1 MSLKDLPPDARPRE
15 KLLQRGPAA
24 LADVELLALLLRTG
38 IKGRGVLELSQTL
51 LDEFK
56 GLSGLL
62 RTQPADLKRI
72 KGIGPAKRA
81 LVAAVLEIARRSL
94 AQELKTT
101 PLFDTP
107 QKVKDYAM
115 LHLAGLQHEVF
126 ALLFLD
132 AQHRLIEMKTLFRG
146 SLTHTSVHARE
157 VVKEALALNA
167 GAVVLMHNHPSG
179 AAEPSRAD
187 ENVTAMLKAAL
198 QLVDVRV
205 LDHLV
210 VGQGA
215 VLSFAERG
223 LL

>member
-38 IKGRGVLELSQTL
+38 IKGRGVLELSQAL

-81 LVAAVLEIARRSL
+81 LIVAVLEIARRSL

-187 ENVTAMLKAAL
+187 ENVTPMLKAAL

>member
-24 LADVELLALLLRTG
+24 LADAELLALLLRTG
-38 IKGRGVLELSQTL
+38 IQGRGVLELSQAL

-62 RTQPADLKRI
+62 HTQPADLKRI
-72 KGIGPAKRA
+72 KGLGPAKRA

-94 AQELKTT
+94 AQELKTA

-146 SLTHTSVHARE
+146 SLTNTSVHARE

-179 AAEPSRAD
+179 VAEASRAD

>member
-167 GAVVLMHNHPSG
+167 GAVVLMHNLPSG